1 MDEDKNRGVAE
12 HDIYQRHAEMCQ
24 VFSHPKRL
32 EIINVLREREMTVG
46 QLAGHLGLS
55 PANLSQ
61 HLSMM
66 KERRVLESR
75 REGNAVLYRV
85 ANSKLLSAFD
95 LLRQI
100 LLEQLRAEG
109 KLAEGVAR

>member
-1 MDEDKNRGVAE
+1 MEEKGNKGVAE
-12 HDIYQRHAEMCQ
+12 QDIYLRHAEMCQ

-32 EIINVLREREMTVG
+32 EIINVLREGEVTVG
-46 QLAGHLGLS
+46 QLAEKVRLS

-85 ANSKLLSAFD
+85 ANPKLFSAFD

-109 KLAEGVAR
+109 RLAEGVAR